1 MKRSVREELANKVIE
16 HEDNKKRVLK
26 KNEEKLKI
34 YENEIERLKNQLK
47 SLRDEIKQKFDSLQ
61 IEQHDFFKNI
71 SEKNLKT
78 YYELVDNINDSI
90 RKLVLNNCYRD
101 EAIETINEDYRNLIE
116 KKKNQ
121 YDETIVLDRDEKK
134 KNEDELEITKK
145 KEENNKFKQ
154 EKWILESNKII
165 QRNILIKQHLNDT
178 TQKII
183 TLQEQLLETEKNLQ
197 KIDRELES
205 LTIKNKHLEQIRFV
219 LENRTTSLEKEK
231 SPLEDQCLFLE
242 KQKNN
247 LQEEF
252 NKLVLQIRLSNQGLE
267 NKQSQFKA
275 CLMQN
280 FEIDEQV
287 KFLKHKL
294 THLQA
299 ELLSFVDSYR
309 NETKKVKF
317 TIKENKPSQVC
328 LNLRTFYDKYFNTP
342 IEDELANFHYY
353 MQKLQEMSEKANA
366 ASNND
371 LIKRD
376 KATEK
381 LYNEEDKLTQLKKQK
396 EEVFR
401 RMQKENTTLIAEC
414 NRLRKNLHE
423 VFMHVVEIERKF
435 EDLTKI
441 NPKLNKTEMVYQ
453 IKEFIKQTHNKIK
466 SNYMNDDNDEVKP
479 FSDEVDSKYL
489 FKPDENYFNSPN
501 DNNILRSM
509 EEHQNKISMQ
519 NKNLESLKV
528 FKSLL

>member
-1 MKRSVREELANKVIE
+1 MKNSVRNELDHKIIE
-16 HEDNKKRVLK
+16 HEDNKKRILK
-26 KNEEKLKI
+26 KNQEKLKI
-34 YENEIERLKNQLK
+34 YTNEIARLKKELVTLN
-47 SLRDEIKQKFDSLQ
+47 DEIKNKFDSLQ
-61 IEQHDFFKNI
+61 NEQQDFFKNL
-71 SEKNLKT
+71 SEKNLKI
-78 YYELVDNINDSI
+78 YFDLVEKINESI

-101 EAIETINEDYRNLIE
+101 EAIETINDDYKNLIE
-116 KKKNQ
+116 NKKNQ
-121 YDETIVLDRDEKK
+121 YDETIVIDREDKK
-134 KNEDELEITKK
+134 KNEEALEKTKK
-145 KEENNKFKQ
+145 IEENNKFKQ

-165 QRNILIKQHLNDT
+165 QKNIQIKQNLNDT

-197 KIDRELES
+197 KIDSELEN

-280 FEIDEQV
+280 FDIDEQI
-287 KFLKHKL
+287 KFLKNKL
-294 THLQA
+294 THLQV
-299 ELLSFVDSYR
+299 ELLGFVDSYR

-317 TIKENKPSQVC
+317 VIRENKPSQVC
-328 LNLRTFYDKYFNTP
+328 LNLRGFYDKYFSTP
-342 IEDELANFHYY
+342 IEDELTNFHYY

-423 VFMHVVEIERKF
+423 VFMHVVEIESKF

-466 SNYMNDDNDEVKP
+466 SNYMNDDPEDIKP
-479 FSDEVDSKYL
+479 FTSEIES
-489 FKPDENYFNSPN
+489 NIYF
-501 DNNILRSM
+501 RSR
-509 EEHQNKISMQ
+509 
-519 NKNLESLKV
+519 
-528 FKSLL
+528 

>member
-1 MKRSVREELANKVIE
+1 MKNSVKEELAHKIIE
-16 HEDNKKRVLK
+16 HEENKKKILK

-47 SLRDEIKQKFDSLQ
+47 SLREDIKLKFDNLLV
-61 IEQHDFFKNI
+61 EQQDFFKNI

-78 YYELVDNINDSI
+78 YYNIVDKINDSV

-101 EAIETINEDYRNLIE
+101 EAIETINDDYKNLIE

-121 YDETIVLDRDEKK
+121 YDETIVKDKEEKRKHEEELEKK
-134 KNEDELEITKK
+134 RK

-154 EKWILESNKII
+154 EKWIIESNKII
-165 QRNILIKQHLNDT
+165 QKNIQIKQNLNDT

-280 FEIDEQV
+280 FEIDEQI
-287 KFLKHKL
+287 KFLRHKL
-294 THLQA
+294 THLQV
-299 ELLSFVDSYR
+299 ELLAFIDSYR
-309 NETKKVKF
+309 NEAKKVKF
-317 TIKENKPSQVC
+317 PLKENKPSQVC
-328 LNLRTFYDKYFNTP
+328 LNLKGFYDKYFNTP

-381 LYNEEDKLTQLKKQK
+381 LYNEEEKLSQLKDQK

-423 VFMHVVEIERKF
+423 VFMHVVEIEKKF

-466 SNYMNDDNDEVKP
+466 SNYMSDDPDDVKP
-479 FSDEVDSKYL
+479 FSSDIDSITK
-489 FKPDENYFNSPN
+489 FK
-501 DNNILRSM
+501 
-509 EEHQNKISMQ
+509 
-519 NKNLESLKV
+519 
-528 FKSLL
+528 

>member
-1 MKRSVREELANKVIE
+1 MKKELVTLN
-16 HEDNKKRVLK
+16 
-26 KNEEKLKI
+26 
-34 YENEIERLKNQLK
+34 
-47 SLRDEIKQKFDSLQ
+47 DEIKNKFDSLQ
-61 IEQHDFFKNI
+61 NEQQDFFKNL
-71 SEKNLKT
+71 SEKNLKI
-78 YYELVDNINDSI
+78 YFDLVEKINESI

-101 EAIETINEDYRNLIE
+101 EAIETINDDYKNLIE
-116 KKKNQ
+116 NKKNQ
-121 YDETIVLDRDEKK
+121 YDETIVIDREDKK
-134 KNEDELEITKK
+134 KNEEALEKTKK
-145 KEENNKFKQ
+145 IEENNKFKQ

-165 QRNILIKQHLNDT
+165 QKNIQIKQNLNDT

-197 KIDRELES
+197 KIDSELEN

-252 NKLVLQIRLSNQGLE
+252 NKLVLQIR
-267 NKQSQFKA
+267 A

-280 FEIDEQV
+280 FEIDEQI
-287 KFLKHKL
+287 KFLKNKL
-294 THLQA
+294 THLQV
-299 ELLSFVDSYR
+299 ELLGFVDSYR

-317 TIKENKPSQVC
+317 VIRENKPSQVC
-328 LNLRTFYDKYFNTP
+328 LNLRGFYDKYFSTP
-342 IEDELANFHYY
+342 IEDELTNFHYY

-381 LYNEEDKLTQLKKQK
+381 LYNEEDKLTQLK
-396 EEVFR
+396 
-401 RMQKENTTLIAEC
+401 
-414 NRLRKNLHE
+414 NLHE
-423 VFMHVVEIERKF
+423 VFMHVVEIESKF

-466 SNYMNDDNDEVKP
+466 SNYMNDDPEDIKP
-479 FSDEVDSKYL
+479 FTSEIES
-489 FKPDENYFNSPN
+489 NIYF
-501 DNNILRSM
+501 RSR
-509 EEHQNKISMQ
+509 
-519 NKNLESLKV
+519 
-528 FKSLL
+528 